1 MCNAQ
6 RAWIV
11 ATLVGVVLMSVSTTF
26 AAAPDKATPPVA
38 KPAAPN
44 AKPATPSPKPAATP
58 AAATKSADAT
68 KPAEA
73 AKPAETKPEST
84 EDAAPGPLPGHS
96 THGEAFDDGPRQ
108 AAVLIPG
115 CGEVHFPV
123 TTKQPLVQKFIDQG
137 IGQLHGFWYFEA
149 ERSFRQAA
157 SLDPDCA
164 SAYWGMA
171 MANVNNEKRAKSFIS
186 EALKRKDKASA
197 YEKLWIEA
205 LNEYYAD
212 PKKKDV
218 DRRKQYVRRLENI
231 VHEYPDDLEAKAF
244 LLLQIYVNHGKGI
257 TISSYEAAS
266 ALGRE
271 IFAKNA
277 KHPAHHYIIHLW
289 DSEKPQRALHSAAW
303 GGPSSPAIAHMWHM
317 PGHTYSHV
325 KRYAD
330 GVWQQEAASRVD
342 HAQMMQFRIMPDQI
356 HNYAHNHE
364 WLIRNLNYIGQPHK
378 GIQLATNLIEMP
390 RHPKHNGGGKSGAP
404 NFGRTR
410 LLETAVRY
418 ELWDELIELSERG
431 YLDPQ
436 DDANLDMQ
444 RVRALGAAYFAKGR
458 KDDGLKLVADVE
470 ARLAKLKKEQD
481 DAGTKAEKEAQDK
494 KQPADKVTKAKTDAR
509 NGFNARVT
517 TLEHA
522 IQSLKGHEQ
531 LAAGDGKQA
540 LAHFLKAGNVSKE
553 LLSRVHFAAGDKA
566 KAEQSALEAKNAADK
581 QVHPLANYVD
591 ILQRV
596 GKTKEAQDA
605 FKQLRDL
612 ARHTELDAPIFKR
625 LAPVAK
631 ALNLPDD
638 WRLKPESATD
648 IGPRPDLDSLGPLA
662 WRPSPAP
669 GFQLPDANG
678 KQISLAQYRGKP
690 VVLIFYLGFGCVHC
704 VEQLRAFKP
713 MTEEFQRAGIEI
725 LAVSTDSV
733 ADIKK
738 SLVDAKQD
746 GKYPFPIVSDNS
758 MQVFKAYRAYDDF
771 EKLPL
776 HATLL
781 LDPSGNVLWQDISYE
796 PFADAKFMLKESQR
810 LLKLGHGPVTT
821 QVKR

>member
-1 MCNAQ
+1 MMVT
-6 RAWIV
+6 V
-11 ATLVGVVLMSVSTTF
+11 ASCFAVGQVSL
-26 AAAPDKATPPVA
+26 AAAPDKNNAAVEA
-38 KPAAPN
+38 KPATVSTKPAATPAASATAKPSN
-44 AKPATPSPKPAATP
+44 PPPQPPATKPATPSPKPATE
-58 AAATKSADAT
+58 T
-68 KPAEA
+68 KPAA
-73 AKPAETKPEST
+73 TNSDST
-84 EDAAPGPLPGHS
+84 ENVPPGPLPGHS
-96 THGEAFDDGPRQ
+96 THGETFDDGPRQ

-115 CGEVHFPV
+115 CGAVHFPI
-123 TTKQPLVQKFIDQG
+123 TTKQPLVQKFVDQG
-137 IGQLHGFWYFEA
+137 VGQLHGFWYFEA

-157 SLDPDCA
+157 MLDPDCA
-164 SAYWGMA
+164 TAYWGMA
-171 MANVNNEKRAKSFIS
+171 MANVNNDKRAKGFIA

-205 LNEYYAD
+205 LNEFYAD

-271 IFAKNA
+271 IFAKND

-303 GGPSSPAIAHMWHM
+303 GGPAAPAIAHMWHM

-325 KRYAD
+325 KRFAD
-330 GVWQQEAASRVD
+330 GAWQQEAASRVD

-364 WLIRNLNYIGQPHK
+364 WLIRNLNYLGQPRK
-378 GIQLATNLIEMP
+378 GVQLATNLIEMP
-390 RHPKHNGGGKSGAP
+390 RHPKHNGAGKSGAP

-410 LLETAVRY
+410 LLESVVRY
-418 ELWDELIELSERG
+418 ELWNELIELNDRG
-431 YLDPQ
+431 YLDPLE
-436 DDANLDMQ
+436 DANLDMQ
-444 RVRALGAAYFAKGR
+444 RVRALGAAYFHTGR
-458 KDDGLKLVADVE
+458 KDDGLKLMAEVE
-470 ARLAKLKKEQD
+470 SRLVKLKKEQD
-481 DAGTKAEKEAQDK
+481 DAGAKAEKEATAK

-531 LAAGDGKQA
+531 LAGGDGKKS
-540 LAHFLKAGNVSKE
+540 LEHFLKAGNISKE

-566 KAEQSALEAKNAADK
+566 KAEQTALEAKNAADK

-596 GKTKEAQDA
+596 GKAKEAQEA
-605 FKQLRDL
+605 FKQLREL
-612 ARHTELDAPIFKR
+612 ARNIDLDTPIAKR
-625 LAPVAK
+625 LAPLAK
-631 ALNLPDD
+631 EMKLPDD
-638 WRLKPESATD
+638 WRLKPESPAD
-648 IGPRPDLDSLGPLA
+648 LGPRPDLDSLGPLA

-678 KQISLAQYRGKP
+678 KQIALTQYRGKP

-746 GKYPFPIVSDNS
+746 GKYPFPIVSDNA

-781 LDPSGNVLWQDISYE
+781 LDAAGNVLWQDISYE

-810 LLKLGHGPVTT
+810 LLKLGHGPVAT